1 MSGVYPFLC
10 VDVLTV
16 EVRNVYSVYVMSMAQ
31 LLDWLVVMVKVAK
44 EYNPTSG
51 LGPHSL

>member
-1 MSGVYPFLC
+1 MH
-10 VDVLTV
+10 VLTV
-16 EVRNVYSVYVMSMAQ
+16 EVRNVYSKFVMSMAQ
-31 LLDWLVVMVKVAK
+31 LLDKLVVMVKVAK